1 MRVHVYWNIHKKCW
15 SIKHKGKVIKHADK
29 VSLADC
35 TFHVQPAGRA
45 RVLREKRKNVHAY
58 ICGTLVDDAV
68 DETHSPVRGLHNIGL
83 WRGLHER
90 IVYDPYLY
98 ESFMVLY
105 YFQGRSLLSPIKNRS
120 SRRWQRVHFHTDRKV
135 SGDLNTW
142 HGSE

>member
-15 SIKHKGKVIKHADK
+15 SIRHKGKVIKHADK

-58 ICGTLVDDAV
+58 ICGTLVDDNV
-68 DETHSPVRGLHNIGL
+68 DETHDLTMRGLHK
-83 WRGLHER
+83 R
-90 IVYDPYLY
+90 IVYNPYLY
-98 ESFMVLY
+98 DSFMV
-105 YFQGRSLLSPIKNRS
+105 QHPTAPKGRSRLSPIKNYG

-135 SGDLNTW
+135 SGNLNTW
-142 HGSE
+142 HGTE

>member
-15 SIKHKGKVIKHADK
+15 SVRHKGKVIQYRKRVA
-29 VSLADC
+29 LADC

-58 ICGTLVDDAV
+58 ICGTLVDDDV
-68 DETHSPVRGLHNIGL
+68 DATHNSMRGLHK
-83 WRGLHER
+83 R

-98 ESFMVLY
+98 ASFMVQHPRALY
-105 YFQGRSLLSPIKNRS
+105 GGEGQSRLSPIKNYG